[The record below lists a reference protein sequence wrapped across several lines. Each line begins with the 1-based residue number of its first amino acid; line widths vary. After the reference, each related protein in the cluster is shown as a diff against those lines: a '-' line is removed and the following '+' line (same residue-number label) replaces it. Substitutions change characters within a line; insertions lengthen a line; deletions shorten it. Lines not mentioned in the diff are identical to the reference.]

1 MADRAMTVAQTALDR
16 RAESVD
22 LHPVMGLIG
31 ALWTNFGNGKT
42 SMQKRQMMAAWE
54 TALDDIP
61 VKLQLEAVK
70 RKARAG
76 QVWPPSSPA
85 EVRQWCDAVQPP
97 MNGMDV
103 AWYRTCIETGL
114 LDASFC
120 QHQIDKYN
128 AARASGRAA
137 YAGWD

>member
-1 MADRAMTVAQTALDR
+1 MANGAMTVAQAALNLPADPV
-16 RAESVD
+16 E

-31 ALWTNFGNGKT
+31 ALWANFGSGKNAV
-42 SMQKRQMMAAWE
+42 QKRQMMAAWE

-85 EVRQWCDAVQPP
+85 EVRQWCDAVQAP

-103 AWYRTCIETGL
+103 AWYRTCIGTGL
-114 LDASFC
+114 LDAGFC

-128 AARASGRAA
+128 AARADGRAA

>member
-1 MADRAMTVAQTALDR
+1 MTATQTALDR
-16 RAESVD
+16 STEPAG
-22 LHPVMGLIG
+22 LHPVMELIG
-31 ALWTNFGNGKT
+31 STWLNFGSGKT
-42 SMQKRQMMAAWE
+42 AMQKRRMIAAWE

-120 QHQIDKYN
+120 QHQIDKYD
-128 AARASGRAA
+128 AAQAAGRAA
-137 YAGWD
+137 YAG